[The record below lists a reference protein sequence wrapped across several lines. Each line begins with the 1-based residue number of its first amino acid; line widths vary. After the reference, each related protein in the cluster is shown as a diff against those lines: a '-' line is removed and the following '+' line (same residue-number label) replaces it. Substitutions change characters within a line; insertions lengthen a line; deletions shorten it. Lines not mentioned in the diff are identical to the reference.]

1 MVYNLIKKIKLI
13 NTYLGSNK
21 KKPTKEEINSGNIKS
36 FRRGLYLNKN
46 VKKNS
51 IIKKEDLVTLRPA
64 QSLSAKFFF
73 KLINKKA
80 KRNLNKLETINIK
93 DFK

>member
-36 FRRGLYLNKN
+36 FRRGLYLNKMLKEFDY
-46 VKKNS
+46 KKRRFS
-51 IIKKEDLVTLRPA
+51 YSKTSTKSER
-64 QSLSAKFFF
+64 
-73 KLINKKA
+73 
-80 KRNLNKLETINIK
+80 
-93 DFK
+93 